1 MRILGLLAALL
12 LTAAAHG
19 QGRLVVNGRP
29 VGGLTTT
36 LLPGYAYAPAEPYA
50 RALRAELRVGGDT
63 LLLSFGGRLVSLPV
77 FPTPGAAAAAMASA
91 ATGTINALMVDGRRV
106 FSPGAV
112 LRGGTVYLPIK
123 SVTAALTGRTA
134 YLEAERT
141 VVVVFPRPALVS
153 VSPPGVWGRSER
165 FVLAFDAPVSL
176 ESRFEPSLGVAR
188 FRFARAE
195 LGNENLTG
203 QRFSGSRFSDAALVP
218 GDGFLDFNL
227 TLPEG
232 NRYTVFT
239 EPHGDGERVVIDV
252 LRGDAPASA
261 QTAAVVLAAD
271 ARTEPLARRLQR
283 SLEDQDVAATVVRTL
298 PGDAA
303 PRGFGTPLLLALRA
317 APVDEGRFNVF
328 YLPEDAGVPTLAAPV
343 RVAASGVTG
352 DAGDRLEHLSPDF
365 GVGERFARR
374 LATSLAERTALT
386 PAAILA
392 APLLELG
399 GAAGR
404 GVLLELSPSA
414 LDTPAET
421 ARLEAAIGAL
431 VVALVTAPSQGR

>member
-1 MRILGLLAALL
+1 MRVWLVTVVLL
-12 LTAAAHG
+12 LTAAAYG

-29 VGGLTTT
+29 VAGLTTT
-36 LLPGYAYAPAEPYA
+36 LLPGYAYTPAEPYA
-50 RALRAELRVGGDT
+50 RALGAELRVGGDT

-77 FPTPGAAAAAMASA
+77 FPTPGAAAGEAD
-91 ATGTINALMVDGRRV
+91 ALIVDGRRV
-106 FSPGAV
+106 AGPGAV
-112 LRGGTVYLPIK
+112 SRGGRVYLPVK

-134 YLEAERT
+134 YLGAERV
-141 VVVVFPRPALVS
+141 VVVVFPRPALVA

-165 FVLAFDAPVSL
+165 FVLTFDAPVSL
-176 ESRFEPSLGVAR
+176 EDRFEPSLGVAR

-195 LGNENLTG
+195 LGDERLTE
-203 QRFSGSRFSDAALVP
+203 RPFEPGSRFRAAALVP

-232 NRYTVFT
+232 NRYSVFT
-239 EPHGDGERVVIDV
+239 EPYGSGERVVIDV
-252 LRGDAPASA
+252 LQGDAPESA

-283 SLEDQDVAATVVRTL
+283 VLEAQNVAATVVRTL

-328 YLPEDAGVPTLAAPV
+328 YLPEDAALPTLAAPV
-343 RVAASGVTG
+343 RLAAAGVTG

-365 GVGERFARR
+365 AVGERFAQR
-374 LATSLAERTALT
+374 LAASLRERTTLT
-386 PAAILA
+386 PASVLA

-404 GVLLELSPSA
+404 GALLELSPSA

-421 ARLEAAIGAL
+421 ARLEAA
-431 VVALVTAPSQGR
+431 VAPLIASLSQGR

>member
-1 MRILGLLAALL
+1 MRVLGLLAALL
-12 LTAAAHG
+12 VAAAVHG

-50 RALRAELRVGGDT
+50 QALGAELWVGGDT

-77 FPTPGAAAAAMASA
+77 FPTPGAAAGEATDTTSA
-91 ATGTINALMVDGRRV
+91 LTVDGRRV
-106 FSPGAV
+106 PSPGAV
-112 LRGGTVYLPIK
+112 AQGGRVYLPVK

-141 VVVVFPRPALVS
+141 VVVVFPRPTLVS

-165 FVLAFDAPVSL
+165 FVLTFDAPVSL

-195 LGNENLTG
+195 LGDESLTG
-203 QRFSGSRFSDAALVP
+203 RRFSGSRFSDAALVP

-232 NRYTVFT
+232 NRYNVFT
-239 EPHGDGERVVIDV
+239 EPYGDGERVIIDV
-252 LRGDAPASA
+252 LRGDAPESA

-283 SLEDQDVAATVVRTL
+283 TLEAQNVSATVVRTR
-298 PGDAA
+298 PGDAT

-328 YLPEDAGVPTLAAPV
+328 YLPEDAALPTLAAPV
-343 RVAASGVTG
+343 RVAAAGVTG

-365 GVGERFARR
+365 AVGERFARR
-374 LATSLAERTALT
+374 LAASLRERTTLT
-386 PAAILA
+386 PAAVLA

-404 GVLLELSPSA
+404 GALLELSPSA
-414 LDTPAET
+414 LDTPAEA
-421 ARLEAAIGAL
+421 ARLEAAVGAL
-431 VVALVTAPSQGR
+431 VAALAQGR